1 MNMVRHS
8 QQSPSTYAV
17 VIVSAPVGSD
27 GHTVFAAL
35 RRGPEKIWSVA
46 ESAPSRDPVEAAL
59 VGVWRILGE
68 AVKRKLTRIDVFVSD
83 AEAIDVLER
92 RAPAQGSRGLWYL
105 RIRSRCNQLGR
116 VRFVGVGQ
124 APPADCRRRT
134 AESRAREVTLFDD
147 AVA

>member
-1 MNMVRHS
+1 MNTVRYS
-8 QQSPSTYAV
+8 QQIPSTYAV

-35 RRGPEKIWSVA
+35 RRGPEKLWSVA
-46 ESAPSRDPVEAAL
+46 ESAPSFDPVEAAL
-59 VGVWRILGE
+59 VGVWRVLGE
-68 AVKRKLTRIDVFVSD
+68 AVKRKLPRIDVFVSD
-83 AEAIDVLER
+83 AGAIDLLER
-92 RAPAQGSRGLWYL
+92 RAPAHGNRGLWYL

-124 APPADCRRRT
+124 APPAERQRRY
-134 AESRAREVTLFDD
+134 AERRDKEVTLFDD